1 MKSSI
6 AIPERVLVLA
16 FLVAAC
22 AVRFIGLARYSFD
35 PDEIFSVRAAQA
47 SWAGLF
53 GIAAR
58 DVSHPPLF
66 YGLLKIWLV
75 FGPPTE
81 GWVRLLPA
89 MIGAATFVPFYA
101 LCRRLRLEPGALAVA
116 LALFTASAVLIEYA
130 QYARMFSLL
139 QFAGALSLLAFVAFA
154 DTGGR
159 RAFWALTAANVLM
172 VYAHYWGWMAVLAQF
187 CILLLLR
194 RDRLKAYA
202 ASAALVTLAFLP
214 WAWAVAAAAAGK
226 GSATAQIQWM
236 GAPGWRNLVWLFGNL
251 SGAPDI
257 PRGTAIGLA
266 LFAVPLGFLA
276 WRLRRGPAFAP
287 LAFILMVAVPVAA
300 TILLGLVTGQ
310 PVWGERHLSMVAV
323 PYFLLVAVATMSVPW
338 PRIRA
343 GLQVALM
350 LWATL
355 AGAQFLLTQGRMLQ
369 WGQLVDAMIEETPGR
384 PLVIQT
390 AEPWLRDP
398 IVYFVGRNGAS
409 DVAVTLVED
418 TAHAPP
424 GDRYWYVV
432 RDTTWT
438 QAESPVRIL
447 VDAGYSIERMLAIT
461 TPSQR
466 VVAYRVRRGVEGP
479 VL

>member
-1 MKSSI
+1 MKPSTLV
-6 AIPERVLVLA
+6 PERALVLT

-53 GIAAR
+53 EISAR
-58 DVSHPPLF
+58 DMSHPPLF
-66 YGLLKIWLV
+66 YMLLKVWLY
-75 FGPPTE
+75 FGPATE

-89 MIGAATFVPFYA
+89 MLGAAAFVPFYA
-101 LCRRLRLEPGALAVA
+101 ICRRLKLEPGALAVA
-116 LALFTASAVLIEYA
+116 LALFTASAVLIGYA

-139 QFAGALSLLAFVAFA
+139 QLAGALSVLAFLAFA
-154 DTGGR
+154 GTGGR
-159 RAFWALTAANVLM
+159 RAFWTLTAANVLM
-172 VYAHYWGWMAVLAQF
+172 VHAHYWGWMAVLAQF

-194 RDRLKAYA
+194 RDRLADHAK
-202 ASAALVTLAFLP
+202 SAALTVLAFLP
-214 WAWAVAAAAAGK
+214 WAVAVAAAASSK

-236 GAPGWRNLVWLFGNL
+236 GAPDWLNLVWLFGNL

-276 WRLRRGPAFAP
+276 WRLARERAFAP
-287 LAFILMVAVPVAA
+287 LCLILLIAVPVVA

-323 PYFLLVAVATMSVPW
+323 PYFLLVAVTTMSVPW
-338 PRIRA
+338 PRVRA

-355 AGAQFLLTQGRMLQ
+355 AGAQFLLQPSRMLQ
-369 WGQLVDAMIEETPGR
+369 WGQLVDAMVEDSPGR

-398 IVYFVGRNGAS
+398 IVYFVGRNGAD

-418 TAHAPP
+418 TARAPA

-447 VDAGYSIERMLAIT
+447 VDAGFRIERMLAIT

-466 VVAYRVRRGVEGP
+466 VVAYRVRRTVEGP